1 MSIVLK
7 IGAASLEWGTM
18 LVQLI
23 VVLPALLFYAFV
35 IYAIVKVLRFM
46 KEKIQL
52 DRERNQKI
60 AQLLESRRH
69 EQN

>member
-1 MSIVLK
+1 MGIVLDF
-7 IGAASLEWGTM
+7 GAVSVEWGTM

-23 VVLPALLFYAFV
+23 VFLPALLFYAFV

-52 DRERNQKI
+52 DRERNQKL

>member
-52 DRERNQKI
+52 ERERNQKI

>member
-1 MSIVLK
+1 MLK

-46 KEKIQL
+46 KEKKQL

>member
-1 MSIVLK
+1 
-7 IGAASLEWGTM
+7 M

-46 KEKIQL
+46 KEKKQL